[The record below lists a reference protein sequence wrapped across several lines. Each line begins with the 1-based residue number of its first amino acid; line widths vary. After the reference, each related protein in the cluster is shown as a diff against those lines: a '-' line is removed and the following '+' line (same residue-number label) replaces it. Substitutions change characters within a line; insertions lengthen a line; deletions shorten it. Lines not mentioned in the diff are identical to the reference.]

1 MFCLNIFRVKLAL
14 DMKTKREVAI
24 KILKVKAGKTT
35 EFSKHSSLEC
45 LFSEISILADCD
57 HKNIV

>member
-1 MFCLNIFRVKLAL
+1 
-14 DMKTKREVAI
+14 MKTKREVAI

-45 LFSEISILADCD
+45 LYSEISILADCD
-57 HKNIV
+57 H